1 MYLKLWKWA
10 KFKIYKRLW
19 KKIDFKPIRKSKKEE
34 QKQNLLE
41 IVIVIVKEKERENA
55 LETGSRDICSTFDWH
70 MLLNVRRYLKV
81 A

>member
-34 QKQNLLE
+34 
-41 IVIVIVKEKERENA
+41 
-55 LETGSRDICSTFDWH
+55 
-70 MLLNVRRYLKV
+70 
-81 A
+81 